1 MTHSKPVNKVIII
14 VRLCVIVFSSI
25 VGYLCQPLLD
35 EKGIAVVGTVVTIV
49 SILAGF
55 LIAIMVFV
63 TEPTLRYA
71 KNFRELQLRRR
82 QVRLMLLKCKVLFS
96 LYLITL
102 FFALSVQIVP
112 ESSETWSQIL
122 EIAFISFSLFVL
134 LESFTLPSALM
145 TMHMEIYDQELRKC
159 QPTSVD
165 KEEKRAGHIRM
176 IK

>member
-1 MTHSKPVNKVIII
+1 MTHSKPVSRVMVF
-14 VRLCVIVFSSI
+14 VRLCVIIFSLAI
-25 VGYLCQPLLD
+25 GYLCQPMLD
-35 EKGIAVVGTVVTIV
+35 ENGIAAVGTVVTIV

-71 KNFRELQLRRR
+71 KNFRELQLRRG
-82 QVRLMLLKCKVLFS
+82 QVRLMLLKCRVLFS

-102 FFALSVQIVP
+102 FLALSVQVVP
-112 ESSETWSQIL
+112 QNLEPWSQVL

-159 QPTSVD
+159 QPRSVD
-165 KEEKRAGHIRM
+165 KEEKRVGHIRM
-176 IK
+176 VK